1 MSTDEKTI
9 ELLSSLSHEETTLR
23 VVAERSFMKTLNGGC
38 SAPVAVES
46 KIKNDNILELTGG
59 VFSLDGKESITK
71 STTVDLWYH
80 IEVIIYHL
88 IN

>member
-1 MSTDEKTI
+1 MATDEKTM

-46 KIKNDNILELTGG
+46 KIKDDNTLELTGG
-59 VFSLDGKESITK
+59 VFSLDGNEAIIKTK
-71 STTVDLWYH
+71 CVDLW
-80 IEVIIYHL
+80 
-88 IN
+88 

>member
-1 MSTDEKTI
+1 MATDEKTI

-46 KIKNDNILELTGG
+46 KLKYDNTLELTGG
-59 VFSLDGKESITK
+59 VFSLDGKEAIIKTES
-71 STTVDLWYH
+71 VDLW
-80 IEVIIYHL
+80 
-88 IN
+88 